1 MEKQNFNN
9 SLKNIPILLK
19 SSYQLKLTDRSE
31 SAIKRMRLNAH
42 FLMSGN
48 VTECDEESFGFNEL
62 SSTD

>member
-19 SSYQLKLTDRSE
+19 SSYQLKLTDRIE
-31 SAIKRMRLNAH
+31 SAIKHMRLNAH
-42 FLMSGN
+42 FFMSGN
-48 VTECDEESFGFNEL
+48 VIECDKESFSFKEL

>member
-42 FLMSGN
+42 FFMSGS
-48 VTECDEESFGFNEL
+48 VIECDEESFGFNEL

>member
-42 FLMSGN
+42 FFMSGN
-48 VTECDEESFGFNEL
+48 VIECDGESFGFNEL